1 MENKRYH
8 NPTTGKWHTAGR
20 GITHRIDEH
29 TVFSGVPSEEQLKEW
44 GYEEYVPPVV
54 EEPQD
59 YVDNAE

>member
-1 MENKRYH
+1 METKRYYNATEH
-8 NPTTGKWHTAGR
+8 RWYNFGR

-29 TVFSGVPSEEQLKEW
+29 TVFSGVPSEEQLAAW
-44 GYEEYVPPVV
+44 GYVEYVPPAL